1 MTKLSN
7 QIALEKKSKKKKNK
21 RFDWGC
27 FSKARSC
34 RQDGSFWN
42 FKDEMLVFF
51 SPKFLLKPII
61 AMHTIQELK

>member
-7 QIALEKKSKKKKNK
+7 QIALEKKSKKKNK
-21 RFDWGC
+21 WFDWGC
-27 FSKARSC
+27 FSKPRSYK
-34 RQDGSFWN
+34 QDGSFWN
-42 FKDEMLVFF
+42 FNDEILVFF